1 MEKKQRLAI
10 RAQITY
16 EVEDY
21 TEDRSDYYIDHDED
35 DFFDP
40 SDRDAEPFTVDFD
53 LLQSR
58 DDFIEAL
65 ERWGEYIPDEHEPDD
80 IEEGFGMIQF
90 DDTSYDNEDMA
101 EYGLRKT
108 DTEPLLH
115 KSVPQKIVI
124 YFDDGSEEDINATD
138 LDDTMDRVI
147 HLIG

>member
-1 MEKKQRLAI
+1 MEKKQRIAV

-16 EVEDY
+16 EIEDY
-21 TEDRSDYYIDHDED
+21 RENHSDDYMDHYED
-35 DFFDP
+35 DFFDHANRE
-40 SDRDAEPFTVDFD
+40 SEPFTLEFD
-53 LLQSR
+53 LLQAR

-80 IEEGFGMIQF
+80 IEEGFGMMQF
-90 DDTSYDNEDMA
+90 DDTSYDDEDMA

-108 DTEPLLH
+108 DAEPLLH

-124 YFDDGSEEDINATD
+124 YFNDGSEEDFYATD

-147 HLIG
+147 DLIG